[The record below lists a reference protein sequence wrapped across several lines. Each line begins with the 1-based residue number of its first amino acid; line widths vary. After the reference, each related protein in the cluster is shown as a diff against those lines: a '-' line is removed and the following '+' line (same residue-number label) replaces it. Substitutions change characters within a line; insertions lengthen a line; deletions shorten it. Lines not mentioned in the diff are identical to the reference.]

1 MKKYEWY
8 VIKDCLDN
16 EMHIAQYLG
25 RTQEFECC
33 VCGKGHNAFGF
44 NVYYDEDGYETWCYG
59 KEHLPQIIKKL
70 GKSETTILD
79 EDVEKY
85 L

>member
-16 EMHIAQYLG
+16 KMHIAQYYG
-25 RTQEFECC
+25 REEGFECC
-33 VCGKGHNAFGF
+33 VCNHGNNAYCF
-44 NVYYDEDGYETWCYG
+44 NVYYDEDGYETWSYG
-59 KEHLPQIIKKL
+59 KEHFPEIIKKL
-70 GKSETTILD
+70 GKSEKTIID
-79 EDVEKY
+79 ENVEQY